1 MAKHS
6 MTYYENALISLK
18 ALIDNNYNLIRESTL
33 SYTAT
38 ELSNAVNRYKAKH
51 PNETYH
57 TLLRVG
63 HSGHLSS
70 FVAKETSDIGTE
82 TTYVDSPHG
91 VISGRKSY
99 FFNADNLEE
108 VFTDRV
114 YRIDAIM
121 QARVQEGVTRDSTD
135 LEAMVVMLLPDSV
148 LRDERYASQISFSK
162 PGTYNKSISSMANDE
177 LRETA
182 IAPEIVDK
190 CECIVL
196 VPDVADE
203 LRVYASDLEKE
214 YGEHTSLLRNYIVN
228 LMDGNSALKSMVETN
243 MKDNDMIPEE
253 DIEREKAQK
262 DDRLPRLEN
271 FVRKSARINESA
283 HEDFDN
289 INAIN
294 DYYED
299 EQSRRELLQNSD
311 MMPYLVKS
319 NICLVYAHLSGKIS
333 DDILNEHLQKVG
345 SSMNV
350 EETTNYIM
358 GFVDQNTYPPNN
370 QNLYSSDDVM
380 W

>member
-33 SYTAT
+33 AYTAT
-38 ELSNAVNRYKAKH
+38 ELSNIVNRYKAEH

-63 HSGHLSS
+63 HTGHLDD
-70 FVAKETSDIGTE
+70 FENKKIENIGTE

-108 VFTDRV
+108 VFADRV

-121 QARVQEGVTRDSTD
+121 QARVQAGGKESTDYEGV
-135 LEAMVVMLLPDSV
+135 VVMLLPDSV

-182 IAPEIVDK
+182 IAPEIVKK
-190 CECIVL
+190 CECIIVQL
-196 VPDVADE
+196 DIADE
-203 LRVYASDLEKE
+203 LRENSSDVYKDHSP
-214 YGEHTSLLRNYIVN
+214 LLYKYVVD
-228 LMDGNSALKSMVETN
+228 LMDGNSALKSMVEDN
-243 MKDNDMIPEE
+243 MKDNYMIPEE

-283 HEDFDN
+283 HKDFDN

-294 DYYED
+294 DYYDD

-311 MMPYLVKS
+311 MMPYLVNSKV
-319 NICLVYAHLSGKIS
+319 CLVYAHLSGKIS
-333 DDILNEHLQKVG
+333 DDMLNEHLQKVG

-350 EETTNYIM
+350 KETTNYIM
-358 GFVDQNTYPPNN
+358 GYVDQNTYPPDN
-370 QNLYSSDDVM
+370 QNSYSSDDVM

>member
-33 SYTAT
+33 AYTAT

-63 HSGHLSS
+63 HTGHLDD
-70 FVAKETSDIGTE
+70 FENKKIENIGTE
-82 TTYVDSPHG
+82 TTYIDSPHG

-108 VFTDRV
+108 VFADRV
-114 YRIDAIM
+114 YRIDTIM
-121 QARVQEGVTRDSTD
+121 QARVRAGEKESTDYEGV
-135 LEAMVVMLLPDSV
+135 VVMLLPDSV

-190 CECIVL
+190 CECIIVQL
-196 VPDVADE
+196 DIADE
-203 LRVYASDLEKE
+203 LRENSSDVYKDHSP
-214 YGEHTSLLRNYIVN
+214 LLYKYVVD

-283 HEDFDN
+283 HKDWDN
-289 INAIN
+289 INDIN

-345 SSMNV
+345 SSMNI

-358 GFVDQNTYPPNN
+358 GFVDQNTYPLNN

>member
-6 MTYYENALISLK
+6 MAYYENALISLK

-33 SYTAT
+33 AYTAT
-38 ELSNAVNRYKAKH
+38 ELSNAVNRYKAEH

-63 HSGHLSS
+63 HMGHLSS

-82 TTYVDSPHG
+82 TIYQDSPHG
-91 VISGRKSY
+91 VIPGRKSY
-99 FFNADNLEE
+99 FFNADDLEK

-114 YRIDAIM
+114 YRIDTIM
-121 QARVQEGVTRDSTD
+121 RARVQGGVTPDSTD
-135 LEAMVVMLLPDSV
+135 LEAMVVMLLPDRV

-182 IAPEIVDK
+182 ISPEIVKK
-190 CECIVL
+190 CECIEL

-203 LRVYASDLEKE
+203 LRVYASDLGRE
-214 YGEHTSLLRNYIVN
+214 YGDHTPFLRNYIVN
-228 LMDGNSALKSMVETN
+228 LMDGNSNLKSMVEDN
-243 MKDNDMIPEE
+243 MRKNDMIPEE
-253 DIEREKAQK
+253 DIEREKSQK

-271 FVRKSARINESA
+271 FVRKSARINGSA
-283 HEDFDN
+283 HEDWDN

-294 DYYED
+294 DYHDD
-299 EQSRRELLQNSD
+299 EQSCRELLQNPD
-311 MMPYLVKS
+311 MMPYIVKS
-319 NICLVYAHLSGKIS
+319 NVCLVYAHLSGKIS

-370 QNLYSSDDVM
+370 QNSYSSDDVM

>member
-33 SYTAT
+33 AYTAT
-38 ELSNAVNRYKAKH
+38 ELSNIVNRYKAEH
-51 PNETYH
+51 PNEKYH

-63 HSGHLSS
+63 HTGHLYD
-70 FVAKETSDIGTE
+70 FENQNIDNIGTE
-82 TTYVDSPHG
+82 TTYIDSPHG

-99 FFNADNLEE
+99 FFNADNLED
-108 VFTDRV
+108 VFSDRIH
-114 YRIDAIM
+114 RIDTIM
-121 QARVQEGVTRDSTD
+121 QARVQAGEKESTDYEGV
-135 LEAMVVMLLPDSV
+135 VVMLLPDSV
-148 LRDERYASQISFSK
+148 LRDPNYASQISFSK

-182 IAPEIVDK
+182 IAPEIVGK
-190 CECIVL
+190 CECITVQL
-196 VPDVADE
+196 DIADE
-203 LRVYASDLEKE
+203 LRKNSSDVDKDL
-214 YGEHTSLLRNYIVN
+214 SPLLYKYIVD
-228 LMDGNSALKSMVETN
+228 LMDGNSAVKRMVETN
-243 MKDNDMIPEE
+243 MRDNYMIPEE
-253 DIEREKAQK
+253 DIEREKAKK

-271 FVRKSARINESA
+271 FVRKSARINGSA
-283 HEDFDN
+283 HEDWDN
-289 INAIN
+289 INAIK
-294 DYYED
+294 DYYDD
-299 EQSRRELLQNSD
+299 EQSREELLKNPD

-333 DDILNEHLQKVG
+333 DDILNGHLQKIG

-358 GFVDQNTYPPNN
+358 GYVNQNTYPPDN
-370 QNLYSSDDVM
+370 QNSYSSDDVM